1 VAEPEPAAG
10 SLARDHLANERTL
23 LAWLRTSANV
33 MILGLAIAQLLARD
47 SVRGLVAGLLLIGV
61 GALGV
66 FYGTRRYHRVN
77 RDIAGGRV
85 DLSGSA
91 RGPVVASVV
100 LVVTVGVALVLLVA

>member
-1 VAEPEPAAG
+1 MAEPEAAGG

-33 MILGLAIAQLLARD
+33 MILGLAVAQFLSRG
-47 SVRGLVAGLLLIGV
+47 SVRGLIAGVLLIAV

-85 DLSGSA
+85 DIAGNA
-91 RGPVVASVV
+91 RGPVIASVV